1 MNGILEAYRSS
12 IGKKFVIAVTGI
24 ILFLFVLGH
33 MIGNLQLFAGSQ
45 TLNSYAAFL
54 QSTGKIL
61 WVVRIIMLTVIGV
74 HIFANLQLFFMN
86 WGTRPVGYRVKKNR
100 EVSYTARTMIWSGPI
115 IAAFVLYH
123 LLHFTTGGAHHDF
136 IKGDV
141 YHVVVSGFKIW
152 WVSAVYIVANLLLG
166 FHLKHGLWSWFQT
179 LGMAHP
185 KYNNLRKH
193 FAFFFSG
200 LIIVGNLSMPI
211 AVLAGWV
218 S

>member
-1 MNGILEAYRSS
+1 
-12 IGKKFVIAVTGI
+12 
-24 ILFLFVLGH
+24 
-33 MIGNLQLFAGSQ
+33 
-45 TLNSYAAFL
+45 
-54 QSTGKIL
+54 
-61 WVVRIIMLTVIGV
+61 
-74 HIFANLQLFFMN
+74 
-86 WGTRPVGYRVKKNR
+86 
-100 EVSYTARTMIWSGPI
+100 MIWSGPI

-200 LIIVGNLSMPI
+200 FIIVGNLSMPI